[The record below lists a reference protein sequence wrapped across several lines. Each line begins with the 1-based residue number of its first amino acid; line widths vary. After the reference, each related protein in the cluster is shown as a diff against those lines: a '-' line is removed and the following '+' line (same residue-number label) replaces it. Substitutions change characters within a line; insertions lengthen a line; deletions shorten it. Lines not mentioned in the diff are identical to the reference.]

1 MNKPVHVELTQYSI
15 EHLPGLSLFELPKE
29 QEQFTSLPV
38 NTLAVTEG
46 QYPIVIVSEK
56 EPVGFFLLHSTERV
70 KEYSANPD
78 AMLLTSFSIN
88 HAQQGKGYAKQ
99 GLLLLPEFIRN
110 EFPACT
116 EIVLAVNHKNIPA
129 QRLYEAVGFE
139 DTGRRKM
146 GPLGEQF
153 VYCLPLPKEC
163 G

>member
-1 MNKPVHVELTQYSI
+1 MNKPVHVKLTHYSPA
-15 EHLPGLSLFELPKE
+15 HLPALRSFELPEE
-29 QEQFTSLPV
+29 QGQFTSLPV
-38 NTLAVTEG
+38 ETLAVTEG

-99 GLLLLPEFIRN
+99 GMLLLPAFIRT

-129 QRLYEAVGFE
+129 QRLYVAAGFA
-139 DTGRRKM
+139 DTGRRRM

-153 VYCLPLPKEC
+153 VFCLPLPNDPQ
-163 G
+163 